1 MFGLEDALTMGQSG
15 VVVAVVEGVVFE
27 GFETNAVLFVLVKGS
42 LVKLAVV
49 FDEDAEALA

>member
-49 FDEDAEALA
+49 FDEDSEALA